1 MSRLKCQMAAFSV
14 AMGAK
19 AGRLEALDV
28 DVLEEQAEQL
38 LEPGDP
44 LRRAI
49 SDFATQFPVVVCEPP
64 RLAEEGARLARA
76 VELSARPDAPD
87 AGRLDI
93 HG

>member
-1 MSRLKCQMAAFSV
+1 MSEMKCKMAAFSV

-38 LEPGDP
+38 LAPDHP

-49 SDFATQFPVVVCEPP
+49 SEFATQFPVVVCEPP
-64 RLAEEGARLARA
+64 RLAEEGDRLLRA
-76 VELSARPDAPD
+76 VELSALPDAPD
-87 AGRLDI
+87 AGRIDI